1 MKIAIMQPYFLPY
14 IGYYQMI
21 KIVDKFVVYDNIE
34 FTKKGWIHRNRM
46 LQNGKDVY
54 FTLPLKRDSDYLDI
68 NERSI
73 SDSFKTEKNKMLNRV
88 KSNYQKAP
96 YFKNFYPI
104 VEDIFNYNNTNL
116 FKFIFNSI
124 KQINSFLNIDT
135 EILVSST
142 LGEDLRQLKST
153 VKVIEINKRL
163 KSTQYINAI
172 GGRELYSREIFSS
185 HNIKLQFIQSKP
197 VEYKQFNND
206 FVPWLSI
213 LDVLMF
219 NSAEEVNH
227 MLSNYE
233 LL

>member
-1 MKIAIMQPYFLPY
+1 
-14 IGYYQMI
+14 MI

>member
-219 NSAEEVNH
+219 HSAEEVNH